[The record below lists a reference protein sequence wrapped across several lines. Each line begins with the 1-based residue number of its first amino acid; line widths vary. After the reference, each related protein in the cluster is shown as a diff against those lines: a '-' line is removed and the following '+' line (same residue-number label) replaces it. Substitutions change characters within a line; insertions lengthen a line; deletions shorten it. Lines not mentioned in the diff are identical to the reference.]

1 MKDIELLDIL
11 FQYMYNNS
19 ELLYYERAFREA
31 GIDENQIT
39 IQLLFKLNRLLKASG
54 FVNETNKMV
63 EGFPEGLKLNS
74 EGMNMLLEY
83 GSYGKYLK
91 EKRKEKKRE
100 QNLKEMKI
108 RKIQIGIIIALIAGF
123 AGIVLSEP
131 VQKVLKLLLGWIQGN

>member
-11 FQYMYNNS
+11 FQYMYNNG

-54 FVNETNKMV
+54 FVNETNKRV
-63 EGFPEGLKLNS
+63 EGFPEGLKLKS

-83 GSYGKYLK
+83 GSYGKYLE

-100 QNLKEMKI
+100 QKI
-108 RKIQIGIIIALIAGF
+108 KKSTIQLNYATIIISMGTFIGGILLSNQAKALWKLF
-123 AGIVLSEP
+123 LSIFE
-131 VQKVLKLLLGWIQGN
+131 